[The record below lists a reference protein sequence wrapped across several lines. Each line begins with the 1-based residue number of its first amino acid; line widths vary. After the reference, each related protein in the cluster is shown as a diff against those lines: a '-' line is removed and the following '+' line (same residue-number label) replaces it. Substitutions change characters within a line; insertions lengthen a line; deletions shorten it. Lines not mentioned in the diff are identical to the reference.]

1 MLPVHTILEPFASV
15 AASAGVAY
23 FISRRRAAVVPIQH
37 PTHRGCEKC
46 KLIVARYDDRGVC
59 ANCIAEGK

>member
-1 MLPVHTILEPFASV
+1 MLPVHTILEPLASV
-15 AASAGVAY
+15 AASVGVVY
-23 FISRRRAAVVPIQH
+23 LMSRRRAAVVIQH

-46 KLIVARYDDRGVC
+46 KLIVARYDERGVC